1 MARTGRPRKDPREPE
16 EIMRATGL
24 EPLEP
29 YPGSSAPWRCR
40 HTECG
45 REVTPRLSNVTKG
58 QRGCVYCSG
67 RARLDPEAAAGVM
80 RAAGLEPL
88 EPYPGSDRKWRCRH
102 VACGREVT
110 PTYVRINSGAG
121 PCRWCAPNAPVDP
134 DVAAA
139 DMRDAGLEPLGP
151 YPGVDTPWPVRCR
164 TCGEPG
170 TPTLGSI
177 RQGQGGCYPCG
188 RRKANATMRHDAE
201 TAAAVM
207 RAAGLEPL
215 EPYPGT
221 AFPWKSRCTKC
232 GAIVSPRL
240 GSLTGRSRRP
250 GCKRCADRANGEAQ
264 RHDEDLAVA
273 EMREHGFEPQEPNR
287 GVKYPWRCLCH
298 GCGTITSPTFGSI
311 LAGQSGCRRCADL
324 RAGAAQREDPERA
337 AASMLEAGLE
347 PLEPYTTT
355 MTPWRCRC
363 TTCSRTSTPTLSK
376 IRSGRGCK
384 YCARFG
390 FDRAAPARVYVV
402 THAQHGAVKIGVAG
416 ALQRNDRIAQ
426 HRRLGWTLFYEH
438 HVPTGDD
445 ALSVEQTILRRLRA
459 AGHGVFLTAVQMPN
473 GWTETFDATCVTA
486 AQLRDAIRE
495 LQTTPASPEPLTLF

>member
-16 EIMRATGL
+16 EIMRAADL

-29 YPGSSAPWRCR
+29 YPGSSAPWKCR
-40 HTECG
+40 HTTCG
-45 REVTPRLSNVTKG
+45 REVTPRLSNVTNG
-58 QRGCVYCSG
+58 QRGCVHCSG
-67 RARLDPEAAAGVM
+67 RARLDPEAAAAVM

-88 EPYPGSDRKWRCRH
+88 APYPGSDRKWRCRH
-102 VACGREVT
+102 VDCGREVT

-139 DMRDAGLEPLGP
+139 DMRAVGLEPLVP
-151 YPGVDTPWPVRCR
+151 YPGVDTPWPIRCQ
-164 TCGEPG
+164 TCGEIG

-177 RQGQGGCYPCG
+177 RRGQGGCYPCG

-201 TAAAVM
+201 TAAAAM

-232 GAIVSPRL
+232 GATVSPRL
-240 GSLTGRSRRP
+240 GSLTGRNRPP
-250 GCKRCADRANGEAQ
+250 GCKRCADRAHGEAQ
-264 RHDEDLAVA
+264 RHDEELAVA
-273 EMREHGFEPQEPNR
+273 EMREHGFEPQEPYR

-324 RAGAAQREDPERA
+324 RAGAARREDPERA
-337 AASMLEAGLE
+337 AVSMHEAGLE

-363 TTCSRTSTPTLSK
+363 TTCGRTSTPTLAK

-384 YCARFG
+384 YCAHFG

-438 HVPTGDD
+438 HVSTGDD
-445 ALSVEQTILRRLRA
+445 ALAVEQTILRRLRA
-459 AGHGVFLTAVQMPN
+459 AGHGVFLTAAQMPN
-473 GWTETFDATCVTA
+473 GWTETFDAAHVTA
-486 AQLRDAIRE
+486 AHLRDAIRE
-495 LQTTPASPEPLTLF
+495 HQTTPAPPEPPTLF